1 MPARLLIASAAIGAT
16 AVLIVAHPQ
25 VAMAGQQPPSAVGG
39 SGNFGVQQGTSGTE
53 VNGTDVTVNAGL
65 SQGVG
70 GGSTP
75 GATVITSGGTT
86 CTSQAIDGLS
96 ATNLINTNGS
106 TNITINGVPGAG
118 TWYLITCPGTTPSLI
133 FEGAS
138 AGQAVAPLAQPAA
151 VAQQALATM
160 HLPAPRVGMSP
171 PNTAEVVNFQ
181 DWLWVD
187 SSMWRPISATASVG
201 PVAATATATPQRVI
215 YDMGDGSQVVC
226 TGPGTPYNPAVAPG
240 AQTTNC
246 TYSYTS
252 SSAGQ
257 PNNMYTAS
265 ATIYWHVTWTAVGA
279 PGGGDLG
286 EIPGEVATTQVAVDE
301 VQALN
306 TASR

>member
-1 MPARLLIASAAIGAT
+1 MPRRLLTSLALTLISLAASIAYARPVSADG
-16 AVLIVAHPQ
+16 V
-25 VAMAGQQPPSAVGG
+25 PS
-39 SGNFGVQQGTSGTE
+39 SGTGNALAQGVTSGAN
-53 VNGTDVTVNAGL
+53 VYGSDVTVNAGL
-65 SQGVG
+65 TEGT
-70 GGSTP
+70 GSRNG
-75 GATVITSGGTT
+75 GATVTTGGGVT
-86 CTSQAIDGLS
+86 CSSQAIDGES
-96 ATNLINTNGS
+96 ATNLINTNNS
-106 TNITINGVPGAG
+106 TSITINGVPGAG
-118 TWYLITCPGTTPSLI
+118 TWYLITCPGTTPSLV

-151 VAQQALATM
+151 LAQQALATM

-181 DWLWVD
+181 DWLWVAT
-187 SSMWRPISATASVG
+187 SMWHPISATASAG
-201 PVAATATATPQRVI
+201 PVAATATATPQRVV

-226 TGPGTPYNPAVAPG
+226 SGPGTPYNAAAAPG
-240 AQTTNC
+240 DQSTNC
-246 TYSYTS
+246 SYSYAS

-279 PGGGDLG
+279 FGGGDLG
-286 EIPGEVATTQVAVDE
+286 EIPGDIATTQVAVDE

>member
-1 MPARLLIASAAIGAT
+1 MSSRILTCTAIALVGTALVLLFPNTVFADSA
-16 AVLIVAHPQ
+16 P
-25 VAMAGQQPPSAVGG
+25 PPSSGG
-39 SGNFGVQQGTSGTE
+39 GNFGVQGLTSGAS
-53 VNGTDVTVNAGL
+53 VDGSDVTVNAGL
-65 SQGVG
+65 VQGTG
-70 GGSTP
+70 GATSGATITSSGGS
-75 GATVITSGGTT
+75 T
-86 CTSQAIDGLS
+86 CTSQVVSGES
-96 ATNLINTNGS
+96 AVNLMNTNNS
-106 TNITINGVPGAG
+106 TSITINGAPGAG

-133 FEGAS
+133 FDA
-138 AGQAVAPLAQPAA
+138 AVRGQVPAPLAQPAA
-151 VAQQALATM
+151 LAQQALATM

-187 SSMWRPISATASVG
+187 ANMWRSVSATATVG
-201 PVAATATATPQRVI
+201 PVAATATATPERVV

-226 TGPGTPYNPAVAPG
+226 IGPGTPYNAASAPG
-240 AQTTNC
+240 AQSTTC
-246 TYSYTS
+246 SYSYLN

-257 PNNMYTAS
+257 PDNRYTAS

-286 EIPGEVATTQVAVDE
+286 DIPGDTATTQVAVDE

>member
-1 MPARLLIASAAIGAT
+1 MPNRVLTRIAVALAVAGI
-16 AVLIVAHPQ
+16 AVLFPSTVFADSPP
-25 VAMAGQQPPSAVGG
+25 PPSSGG
-39 SGNFGVQQGTSGTE
+39 GNFGVQGLTSGAS
-53 VNGTDVTVNAGL
+53 VDGTDVTVNAGL
-65 SQGVG
+65 MQGTG
-70 GGSTP
+70 SGSNGAKITTAGGS
-75 GATVITSGGTT
+75 T
-86 CTSQAIDGLS
+86 CTSQAVSGES
-96 ATNLINTNGS
+96 AVNLINTNSS
-106 TNITINGVPGAG
+106 TSITINGVPGAG

-151 VAQQALATM
+151 LAQQALATM

-181 DWLWVD
+181 TWLWVD
-187 SSMWRPISATASVG
+187 SSMWHPISATASVG
-201 PVAATATATPQRVI
+201 PVAATATATPQRVV

-226 TGPGTPYNPAVAPG
+226 SGPGTPYNAAAAPG
-240 AQTTNC
+240 AQSTKC
-246 TYSYTS
+246 SYGYAN

-257 PNNMYTAS
+257 PNNVYTAS

-286 EIPGEVATTQVAVDE
+286 EIPGETATTQVAVDE
-301 VQALN
+301 VQAIN

>member
-1 MPARLLIASAAIGAT
+1 MPDRLLTRRRRSSARAVCCCLYRARLSRTSSATICRAAAAGTLAFR
-16 AVLIVAHPQ
+16 Q
-25 VAMAGQQPPSAVGG
+25 V
-39 SGNFGVQQGTSGTE
+39 TSGAS

-65 SQGVG
+65 VT
-70 GGSTP
+70 GGS
-75 GATVITSGGTT
+75 GGEPQREPRSRPAVATT
-86 CTSQAIDGLS
+86 CTSQAIDGQS

-106 TNITINGVPGAG
+106 TSITINGVPGAG

-151 VAQQALATM
+151 LAQQALATM

-187 SSMWRPISATASVG
+187 SSMWHPISATASVG
-201 PVAATATATPQRVI
+201 PVAATATATPQRVV

-226 TGPGTPYNPAVAPG
+226 SGPGTPYNPAAAPG

-246 TYSYTS
+246 SYSYAN

-265 ATIYWHVTWTAVGA
+265 ATIYWHVTLDRGRRARW
-279 PGGGDLG
+279 
-286 EIPGEVATTQVAVDE
+286 
-301 VQALN
+301 
-306 TASR
+306 R